1 MHTLDTN
8 VIIYFLKGEPLV
20 VSYFHDEVFVGGRRP
35 YIASITA
42 LELLCFSQLT
52 HGEETSIEEFFGIVS
67 VLPLDMQIAKIAASL
82 RRTYRL
88 KTPDAAIAATALLTG
103 STLVTRNTKDFARI
117 PNFSLQKI

>member
-8 VIIYFLKGEPLV
+8 VIIYFLKDEPGV
-20 VSYFHDEVFVGGRRP
+20 VSYFHDEVFAGGRRP

-42 LELLCFSQLT
+42 LELLCFSTLT
-52 HGEETSIEEFFGIVS
+52 QGEEASIEEFFGIVS

-117 PNFSLQKI
+117 PNFSLRKI